1 MDFLSAIDQGRFGAL
16 LFDCDGTLA
25 ETADLHHF
33 AVAAA
38 IRQLGYEMPKEW
50 YLQRTGLNL
59 ELLLQEFKDVCG
71 RVIRRDEIVSLEE
84 QLFRENLGMIRE
96 VEAVV
101 DLARKYSGKIPM
113 AVVSSSTRA
122 MVSATLNA
130 LEITDLFSAVVTVEK
145 VARPKPAPDGY
156 LEAARLLKVDPN
168 RCLALEDSEQGLE
181 AARRAQMTVWDVRN
195 LRCAPPDSRSV
206 RQPSEK

>member
-1 MDFLSAIDQGRFGAL
+1 MDYFSAIEQGRFAAL

-38 IRQLGYEMPKEW
+38 IRKLGYEMPKEW
-50 YLQRTGLNL
+50 YLERTGLNL
-59 ELLLQEFKDVCG
+59 ELLLQEFKAVCG
-71 RVIRRDEIVSLEE
+71 RVIRRDEIAPLEE
-84 QLFRENLGMIRE
+84 QLFQENLEMIRE

-101 DLARKYSGKIPM
+101 ELARKYSGEIPM

-130 LEITDLFSAVVTVEK
+130 LEIANLFSAVVTVEN

-156 LEAARLLKVDPN
+156 LEAARLLKVEPN
-168 RCLALEDSEQGLE
+168 SCLALEDSEQGLE
-181 AARRAQMTVWDVRN
+181 AARCAQMTAWDIRG
-195 LRCAPPDSRSV
+195 LRP
-206 RQPSEK
+206 

>member
-1 MDFLSAIDQGRFGAL
+1 VDYFSAIEKRRFAAL

-38 IRQLGYEMPKEW
+38 IRKLGYEMPKEW
-50 YLQRTGLNL
+50 YLERTGLNL
-59 ELLLQEFKDVCG
+59 ELLLQEFKAVCG
-71 RVIRRDEIVSLEE
+71 RVIRRDEIAPLEE
-84 QLFRENLGMIRE
+84 RLFQQNLGMIRE

-113 AVVSSSTRA
+113 AVVSSSTQT

-130 LEITDLFSAVVTVEK
+130 LQIIDLFSAIVTVEK
-145 VARPKPAPDGY
+145 VAHPKPAPDGY
-156 LEAARLLKVDPN
+156 LEAARLLKVEPS

-181 AARRAQMTVWDVRN
+181 AARRAQMTVWDIRS
-195 LRCAPPDSRSV
+195 LRA
-206 RQPSEK
+206 

>member
-1 MDFLSAIDQGRFGAL
+1 VDYFSAIEKRRFAAL

-38 IRQLGYEMPKEW
+38 IRKLGYEMPKEW
-50 YLQRTGLNL
+50 YLERTGLNL
-59 ELLLQEFKDVCG
+59 ELLLQEFKAVCG
-71 RVIRRDEIVSLEE
+71 RVIRRDEIAPLEE
-84 QLFRENLGMIRE
+84 RLFQQNLGMIRE

-113 AVVSSSTRA
+113 AVVSSSTQA

-130 LEITDLFSAVVTVEK
+130 LQIMDLFSAIVTVEK
-145 VARPKPAPDGY
+145 VAHPKPAPDGY
-156 LEAARLLKVDPN
+156 LEAARLLTVEPS
-168 RCLALEDSEQGLE
+168 RCLAPEDSEQGLE
-181 AARRAQMTVWDVRN
+181 AARRAQVTVWDIRS
-195 LRCAPPDSRSV
+195 LRV
-206 RQPSEK
+206 

>member
-1 MDFLSAIDQGRFGAL
+1 VDYFSAIEKRRFAAL
-16 LFDCDGTLA
+16 LFNCDGTLA

-38 IRQLGYEMPKEW
+38 IRKLGYEMPKEW
-50 YLQRTGLNL
+50 YLERTGLNL
-59 ELLLQEFKDVCG
+59 ELLLQEFKAVCG
-71 RVIRRDEIVSLEE
+71 RVIRRDEIAPLEE
-84 QLFRENLGMIRE
+84 RLFQQNLGMIRE

-113 AVVSSSTRA
+113 AVVSSSTQA

-130 LEITDLFSAVVTVEK
+130 LQIIDLFSAIVTVEK
-145 VARPKPAPDGY
+145 VAHPKPAPDGY
-156 LEAARLLKVDPN
+156 LEAARLLKVEPS

-181 AARRAQMTVWDVRN
+181 AARRAQMTVWDIRS
-195 LRCAPPDSRSV
+195 LRV
-206 RQPSEK
+206 

>member
-1 MDFLSAIDQGRFGAL
+1 VDYFSAIEKRRFAAL

-38 IRQLGYEMPKEW
+38 IRKLGYEMPKEW
-50 YLQRTGLNL
+50 YLERTGLNL
-59 ELLLQEFKDVCG
+59 ELLLQEFKAVCG
-71 RVIRRDEIVSLEE
+71 RVIRRDEIAPLEE
-84 QLFRENLGMIRE
+84 RLFQQNLGMIRE

-113 AVVSSSTRA
+113 AVVSSSTQT

-130 LEITDLFSAVVTVEK
+130 LQIIDLFSAIVTVEK
-145 VARPKPAPDGY
+145 VAHPKPAPDGY
-156 LEAARLLKVDPN
+156 LEAARLLKVEPS

-181 AARRAQMTVWDVRN
+181 AARRAQMTVWDIRS
-195 LRCAPPDSRSV
+195 LRV
-206 RQPSEK
+206 

>member
-1 MDFLSAIDQGRFGAL
+1 VDYFSAIEKRRFAAL

-38 IRQLGYEMPKEW
+38 IRKLGYEMPKEW
-50 YLQRTGLNL
+50 YLERTGLNL
-59 ELLLQEFKDVCG
+59 ELLLQEFKAVCG
-71 RVIRRDEIVSLEE
+71 RVIRRDEIAPLEE
-84 QLFRENLGMIRE
+84 RLFQQNLGMIRE

-113 AVVSSSTRA
+113 AVVSSSTQA

-130 LEITDLFSAVVTVEK
+130 LQIMDLFSAIVTAEK
-145 VARPKPAPDGY
+145 VAHPKPAPDGY
-156 LEAARLLKVDPN
+156 LEAARLLKVEPS
-168 RCLALEDSEQGLE
+168 RCLALEDSEQGLD
-181 AARRAQMTVWDVRN
+181 AARRAQMTVWNIRS
-195 LRCAPPDSRSV
+195 LRV
-206 RQPSEK
+206 

>member
-1 MDFLSAIDQGRFGAL
+1 MNYFSAIEQGHFEAL

-38 IRQLGYEMPKEW
+38 IRKLGYEMPKKW
-50 YLQRTGLNL
+50 YLERTGLNL
-59 ELLLQEFKDVCG
+59 ELLLQDFKELCG
-71 RVIRRDEIVSLEE
+71 RVIARDEIAPLEE

-96 VEAVV
+96 VAGVV
-101 DLARKYSGKIPM
+101 ELARKYSGKLPM

-122 MVSATLNA
+122 MVSATLDA
-130 LEITDLFSAVVTVEK
+130 LSITSLFAAVVTVEN

-156 LEAARLLKVDPN
+156 LEAARLLKVDPSK
-168 RCLALEDSEQGLE
+168 CLALEDSEQGLE
-181 AARRAQMTVWDVRN
+181 AARRAHMTAWDIRG
-195 LRCAPPDSRSV
+195 LRV
-206 RQPSEK
+206 

>member
-1 MDFLSAIDQGRFGAL
+1 VDYFSAIEKRRFAAL

-38 IRQLGYEMPKEW
+38 IRKLGYEMPKEW
-50 YLQRTGLNL
+50 YLERTGLNL
-59 ELLLQEFKDVCG
+59 ELLLQEFKAVCG
-71 RVIRRDEIVSLEE
+71 RVIRRDEIAPLEE
-84 QLFRENLGMIRE
+84 RLFQQNLGMIRE

-113 AVVSSSTRA
+113 AVVSSSTQT

-130 LEITDLFSAVVTVEK
+130 LQIIDLFSAIVTVEK
-145 VARPKPAPDGY
+145 VAHPKPAPDGY
-156 LEAARLLKVDPN
+156 LEAARLLKVEPA

-181 AARRAQMTVWDVRN
+181 AARRAQMTVWDIRS
-195 LRCAPPDSRSV
+195 LRA
-206 RQPSEK
+206 

>member
-1 MDFLSAIDQGRFGAL
+1 MDYFSAIEQGRFAAL

-38 IRQLGYEMPKEW
+38 IRKLGYEMPKEW
-50 YLQRTGLNL
+50 YLERTGLNL
-59 ELLLQEFKDVCG
+59 ELLLQEFKAVCG
-71 RVIRRDEIVSLEE
+71 RVIRRDEIAPLEE
-84 QLFRENLGMIRE
+84 QLFQENLGMIRE
-96 VEAVV
+96 VGAVV
-101 DLARKYSGKIPM
+101 ELAMKYSGKIPM

-130 LEITDLFSAVVTVEK
+130 LEIANLFSAVVTVEN

-156 LEAARLLKVDPN
+156 LEAARLLKVEPN

-181 AARRAQMTVWDVRN
+181 AARRAQMTAWDIRS
-195 LRCAPPDSRSV
+195 LRA
-206 RQPSEK
+206 

>member
-1 MDFLSAIDQGRFGAL
+1 MDFRSAIDQGRFGAL

-71 RVIRRDEIVSLEE
+71 RVIRRDEIASLEE

-195 LRCAPPDSRSV
+195 LRCALPDSRSV